1 MTPIALPSRE
11 ILLARL
17 GYYPYTGAL
26 LWKPVDEIIMPG
38 KGVAQR
44 WNKLYAD
51 MEAFTSIDGEGYLYG
66 QLSNTFYKAHRII
79 WKMQTDEEPDQ
90 IDHKDRNK
98 LNNAWS
104 NLRKSSAFGN
114 ATNRGMRSDNTSGF
128 TGVTKTPS
136 GSWMVK
142 LGNQYLGT
150 YKDLDE
156 AINIRDQAL
165 SASSYDPSHGKPTS

>member
-11 ILLARL
+11 ILLTRL
-17 GYYPYTGAL
+17 EYYPYTGAL
-26 LWKPVDEIIMPG
+26 LWKPVGEITMPG

-66 QLSNTFYKAHRII
+66 RLDHTFYKAHRII
-79 WKMQTDEEPDQ
+79 WKMQTGEEPDQ

-98 LNNAWS
+98 LNNAWL

-136 GSWMVK
+136 GSWAVK

-150 YKDLDE
+150 YKNLDE

-165 SASSYDPSHGKPTS
+165 SASPYDPSHGKPIG